1 MVSAAPKEGPS
12 EGRSRESALHES
24 ALRESALRESA
35 LRESAIQAELLQ
47 TRPFPSIYQEATVAL
62 LRTAAV
68 LRRAVSRVIEPA
80 GLSMAQY
87 NVLRILR
94 GACPDGLPTLA
105 IRSRLIEEAPGITR
119 LVEKLDRA
127 RLIRRDRS
135 TPDRRQ
141 VMCFI
146 TDEGLGLLARL
157 DDAVDLAERE
167 MLAGLSAEDTER
179 LIALLDAIRA
189 RRAPSRARD
198 AKHSGD

>member
-1 MVSAAPKEGPS
+1 VVSAAPNEGPS
-12 EGRSRESALHES
+12 EGRSIQSTTRD
-24 ALRESALRESA
+24 
-35 LRESAIQAELLQ
+35 SAIQAELLQ

-94 GACPDGLPTLA
+94 GAGPAGLPTLA
-105 IRSRLIEEAPGITR
+105 IRARLIEEAPGITR

-146 TDEGLGLLARL
+146 TDEGLALLARL
-157 DDAVDLAERE
+157 DDAVDLAERD
-167 MLAGLSAEDTER
+167 MLAGLTADDTER
-179 LIALLDAIRA
+179 LIALLDAVRA
-189 RRAPSRARD
+189 RRTPARAKG
-198 AKHSGD
+198 AGEAGD